1 MTNRDSENI
10 DKVVDAEVAG
20 IATDEKSAN
29 GRAIV
34 ELSTGVKLKIR
45 PVPRHFMYEVT
56 RRFVKP
62 KPPMVDMGKGRME
75 ENPGDPDYY
84 DALERYLADIANAS
98 TDVALL
104 RGTEI
109 EFIPKDVPKPDSKT
123 FRDEMELLG
132 MPMIESSR
140 ARYLYWVKYIAA
152 PTSKDING
160 LLGELGRLT
169 GVAESDVEDAVTR
182 FQSLTARG
190 EDRSS
195 IDE

>member
-1 MTNRDSENI
+1 MTNRDDENI
-10 DKVVDAEVAG
+10 DKVVDAVEAG
-20 IATDEKSAN
+20 EEEEARNEN

-56 RRFVKP
+56 RRFVRP
-62 KPPMVDMGKGRME
+62 KPPMIDMGKGRLE
-75 ENPGDPDYY
+75 ENPGDPEYA
-84 DALERYLADIANAS
+84 DALERYLSDTANAA

-109 EFIPKDVPKPDSKT
+109 DFIPKDVPKPNSKI
-123 FRDEMELLG
+123 FLEEMELLG
-132 MPMIESSR
+132 MPMLDSAR
-140 ARYLYWVKYIAA
+140 ARYLYWVKYMAA
-152 PTSKDING
+152 PTSEDING

-169 GVAESDVEDAVTR
+169 GVAESDVEDAVSR
-182 FQSLTARG
+182 FRSVTARG